1 MPSRS
6 PTVIEQSTS
15 LPDQN
20 FFRNQCKKSEN
31 KDNTRTE
38 YFQAYTLFNKQ
49 NSFNSSK
56 KSSSTSALQRQHHQ
70 SPITDERIHFILLR
84 QREPLAYR
92 QPSPAASL
100 ITNRNCDFCTSR
112 RDALQKM
119 RLPDVYRKKH
129 GVHFNV
135 HLTAC
140 CEELSVKSCCR
151 WLQITAALRPCLN
164 DRLCAP
170 ITAEHNK

>member
-70 SPITDERIHFILLR
+70 LPITDERIHFILLR

-112 RDALQKM
+112 REALQKM
-119 RLPDVYRKKH
+119 RLPDVYRKKIWRSFQCSSNC
-129 GVHFNV
+129 V
-135 HLTAC
+135 
-140 CEELSVKSCCR
+140 
-151 WLQITAALRPCLN
+151 LRRTQREKLLPLVAN
-164 DRLCAP
+164 HRGPKTLF
-170 ITAEHNK
+170 E

>member
-70 SPITDERIHFILLR
+70 LPITDERIYFILLR

-112 RDALQKM
+112 REALQKM
-119 RLPDVYRKKH
+119 RLPDVYRKKTWRSFQCSSNC
-129 GVHFNV
+129 V
-135 HLTAC
+135 
-140 CEELSVKSCCR
+140 
-151 WLQITAALRPCLN
+151 LRRTQREKLLPLVAN
-164 DRLCAP
+164 HRGPKTLF
-170 ITAEHNK
+170 E